1 MRLRIIT
8 KLGALVAAVVTLLTL
23 LVRAWFF
30 DVGTATPW
38 WTFPVF
44 FGVWI
49 AFVAVFV
56 LVYVKE
62 HFAGETFF
70 CEDCGTEFRPST
82 AKLAASFRAGDKW
95 RIKCPGCGERTVCRI
110 KEDDAK
116 G

>member
-8 KLGALVAAVVTLLTL
+8 KLGALVAAVTTLITLT
-23 LVRAWFF
+23 VRAAFF
-30 DVGTATPW
+30 QPGAGMPW
-38 WTFPVF
+38 WLPLEF

-49 AFVAVFV
+49 AFVAVLC

-82 AKLAASFRAGDKW
+82 AKLAASFRAGDRW
-95 RIKCPGCGERTVCRI
+95 RIKCPGCGERTVCRM
-110 KEDDAK
+110 KEDMT
-116 G
+116 GG